1 MLRNVTRSRIKS
13 HNWNKDSNKSQFF
26 QRIQEQSDEAIKDL
40 TLIAKNMKEEQLKE
54 IFSKE
59 QLEPLIL
66 ALLRPELSRGKKSSS
81 KEENDRVFSLCC
93 MLLKWSLAITGTK
106 LDNKWA
112 RELYDHQRGSLR
124 DLIASLYYERFRKS
138 L

>member
-1 MLRNVTRSRIKS
+1 MLRNTTRNRIKS

-26 QRIQEQSDEAIKDL
+26 QRIQEQTDEAIKDL
-40 TLIAKNMKEEQLKE
+40 ILIAKNMNEEQIIE

-59 QLEPLIL
+59 KLEPLIQ
-66 ALLRPELSRGKKSSS
+66 ALLRPELARGKKSSS
-81 KEENDRVFSLCC
+81 KEDNDRVFALCC
-93 MLLKWSLAITGTK
+93 MFLKWSLAITGTR

-112 RELYDHQRGSLR
+112 RELYDRQQGSLR

>member
-66 ALLRPELSRGKKSSS
+66 ALLRPELSRRKRKSRPS
-81 KEENDRVFSLCC
+81 KE
-93 MLLKWSLAITGTK
+93 
-106 LDNKWA
+106 
-112 RELYDHQRGSLR
+112 
-124 DLIASLYYERFRKS
+124 KS
-138 L
+138 RIVRI